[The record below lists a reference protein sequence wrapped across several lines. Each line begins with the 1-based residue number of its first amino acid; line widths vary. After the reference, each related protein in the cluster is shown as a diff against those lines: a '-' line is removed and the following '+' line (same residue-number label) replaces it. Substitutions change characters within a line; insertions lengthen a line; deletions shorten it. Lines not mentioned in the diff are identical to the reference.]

1 MDCDLPFH
9 LCRLQKSKLNVKFV
23 TNTTKE
29 SQRLLFERLRNLGFD
44 IESREIFTSL
54 TAAVKLIKQNS
65 YRPLLMVDDRS
76 LEDFKGR

>member
-1 MDCDLPFH
+1 MACDLPFH
-9 LCRLQKSKLNVKFV
+9 LYRLRNSKLNVKFV

-54 TAAVKLIKQNS
+54 TAVKLIKQNS

>member
-1 MDCDLPFH
+1 MACDLPFH
-9 LCRLQKSKLNVKFV
+9 LYRLRNSKLNVKFV

-29 SQRLLFERLRNLGFD
+29 SQRLLFERLRNLD